1 MRAGRGILE
10 WFRVTL
16 VDCRRLVS
24 SNQLAVAS
32 ASLANRLK
40 PSKGSLLRFIIIM
53 PSFLWRI
60 FGSLPVSASAAA
72 ARILQP
78 LHYGAKEFFVAHKA
92 L

>member
-1 MRAGRGILE
+1 MRAGRGVLE

-16 VDCRRLVS
+16 VDCRWLVS

-32 ASLANRLK
+32 ASSANRLK
-40 PSKGSLLRFIIIM
+40 PSRGSLLRFIIIV
-53 PSFLWRI
+53 PSSLWRI
-60 FGSLPVSASAAA
+60 FGSLPVSASTAA

-78 LHYGAKEFFVAHKA
+78 LHYGAKEFSVEHEA